1 MCKLAMV
8 GQGNA
13 QHSGNDLKATNEDG
27 WSWSWVGWVGL
38 SWVELSWV
46 GLSWLGCVLS
56 GRIDWFIIWVGRV
69 AGSIQHWPS
78 LPSGSLV
85 ITWCQ
90 PLLLP
95 FIFFESPG
103 IYIVMWDLEHNP
115 KCSNQVYRSG
125 ESMHMNKLM
134 LSFKFQR
141 MVGNMAS
148 WNWKPH

>member
-13 QHSGNDLKATNEDG
+13 QHSGNDLKA
-27 WSWSWVGWVGL
+27 SPRRMVGVGFGL
-38 SWVELSWV
+38 GWV

-125 ESMHMNKLM
+125 ESMQMNKLM